1 MTDDHGS
8 RTPTSTSRFNDLF
21 GGGDIDPDLRS
32 LLDGVPG
39 VTLPAS
45 ASHHAAPPAPVGA
58 THPAAAA
65 APAYAS
71 PAPAYA
77 ATPTAAP
84 AYAAAPSPAP
94 AYASAPAAAPAP
106 AYASAPAPAY
116 GSSPSAASSSTPVPP
131 AAGAAVPPVLST
143 AGVTPPPAPTPA
155 GAPHAES
162 TRGASAP
169 FDLDAYVS
177 AAPTARRGH
186 AQVAAPATTETASG
200 LAARAG
206 EVEPALR
213 AQIPNV
219 DAEFVAAV
227 TAVLSQ
233 GASDLHIVAESTPV
247 VRVDGELRSVGGTTK
262 WSRERVRRVIEG
274 FVPAEMLTAFE
285 RDLELDL
292 AYSVGDIARFR
303 VNIFQDQRGL
313 GAALRI
319 IPTEIKSVAQ
329 LGLPPELVD
338 LAHLPRGLVLVCGP
352 TGSGK
357 STTLAAIIDKANASR
372 ASHIVT
378 VEDPIEF
385 LHHHKRGIINQREVG
400 ADTHSFSDALKHALR
415 QDPDIILVGEM
426 RDLETISTALT
437 AAETGHLVF
446 ATLHT
451 QDAAQTIDR
460 IIDVYPSHQQA
471 QVRTQLAATLRAV
484 VVQTLIRRSGGKGRT
499 VATEV
504 MFSTPAIQSLIRAG
518 KTHQLRTALQAG
530 NSIGMHTLDQ
540 DLARLVLSGEIEHAQ
555 ARDLAQELTEFEQLV
570 KNRGLGRGAAGDALP
585 EGTRQ
590 VAGDPG
596 GGM

>member
-1 MTDDHGS
+1 MTDDQGYF
-8 RTPTSTSRFNDLF
+8 TPTSSSRFADLF
-21 GGGDIDPDLRS
+21 GGADDDPDLRS

-39 VTLPAS
+39 ITLPA
-45 ASHHAAPPAPVGA
+45 AHAPAA
-58 THPAAAA
+58 TATPAYAAPAAAA
-65 APAYAS
+65 
-71 PAPAYA
+71 
-77 ATPTAAP
+77 TAAP
-84 AYAAAPSPAP
+84 APA
-94 AYASAPAAAPAP
+94 AAAPAP
-106 AYASAPAPAY
+106 ATRRAPIEQHSPVSTTVPAPGIDVDSFIPPAPA
-116 GSSPSAASSSTPVPP
+116 G
-131 AAGAAVPPVLST
+131 
-143 AGVTPPPAPTPA
+143 
-155 GAPHAES
+155 
-162 TRGASAP
+162 
-169 FDLDAYVS
+169 
-177 AAPTARRGH
+177 RRGH
-186 AQVAAPATTETASG
+186 ALTVPQVSSPAAKEVTG
-200 LAARAG
+200 VAARAG
-206 EVEPALR
+206 EVDAVLR
-213 AQIPNV
+213 AQIDGV

-227 TAVLSQ
+227 TAVLTT
-233 GASDLHIVAESTPV
+233 GASDLHLVAESTPV
-247 VRVDGELRSVGGTTK
+247 IRVDGELKSVAGTTL
-262 WSRERVRRVIEG
+262 WDRERVRRVIEG
-274 FVPAEMLTAFE
+274 FVPAEMIETFE
-285 RDLELDL
+285 RELELDL
-292 AYSVGDIARFR
+292 AYAVGDIARFR

-357 STTLAAIIDKANASR
+357 STTLAAIIDKANSSR

-460 IIDVYPSHQQA
+460 IIDVYPAHQQA

-484 VVQTLIRRSGGKGRT
+484 VVQTLIRRAGGKGRT

-504 MFSTPAIQSLIRAG
+504 MFSTPAIQSLVRSG

-540 DLARLVLSGEIEHAQ
+540 DLARLVLAGEIEHAQ

-570 KNRGLGRGAAGDALP
+570 RNRGLGRGAAGETMP

-590 VAGDPG
+590 VAGDTTG
-596 GGM
+596 GV

>member
-1 MTDDHGS
+1 MVTNDQGYV
-8 RTPTSTSRFNDLF
+8 TPTSTSRFAELF
-21 GGGDIDPDLRS
+21 GGKDVDPDLRS

-39 VTLPAS
+39 VTLPQQA
-45 ASHHAAPPAPVGA
+45 
-58 THPAAAA
+58 
-65 APAYAS
+65 
-71 PAPAYA
+71 
-77 ATPTAAP
+77 
-84 AYAAAPSPAP
+84 
-94 AYASAPAAAPAP
+94 APAAAPAP
-106 AYASAPAPAY
+106 VRPAVAPAPVASVPAEQSLPSRRADASAPRWDRPVEAVAPTRTEVRAPAV
-116 GSSPSAASSSTPVPP
+116 SA
-131 AAGAAVPPVLST
+131 
-143 AGVTPPPAPTPA
+143 PAPTPA
-155 GAPHAES
+155 PAVAPAPVAATSAAEPVVSTTASYDLDSFIPPAPTGRRAHSLSVPQAAPPAASGAP
-162 TRGASAP
+162 
-169 FDLDAYVS
+169 V
-177 AAPTARRGH
+177 
-186 AQVAAPATTETASG
+186 SG

-206 EVEPALR
+206 EVEPVLR
-213 AQIPNV
+213 AQIPGV

-227 TAVLSQ
+227 TAVLTLN
-233 GASDLHIVAESTPV
+233 ASDLHMVAEATPV
-247 VRVDGELRSVGGTTK
+247 VRVDGELKSVAGTTV

-274 FVPAEMLTAFE
+274 FVPAEMLQDFE

-303 VNIFQDQRGL
+303 VNIFQDQRGI
-313 GAALRI
+313 GAALRL

-357 STTLAAIIDKANASR
+357 STTLASIIDKANASR
-372 ASHIVT
+372 ASHIIT

-460 IIDVYPSHQQA
+460 IIDVYPAHQQA

-484 VVQTLIRRSGGKGRT
+484 VVQTLIKRAGGKGRT

-504 MFSTPAIQSLIRAG
+504 MFSTPAIQALVRAG

-540 DLARLVLSGEIEHAQ
+540 DLARLVLAGEIEHSQ
-555 ARDLAQELTEFEQLV
+555 ARDLAQEVVEFEQLV
-570 KNRGLGRGAAGDALP
+570 RNRGLGRGAAGDMVAD
-585 EGTRQ
+585 GARQ
-590 VAGDPG
+590 VAGDSNG
-596 GGM
+596 GV